1 MKNNYRQDLLKEL
14 NQEGV
19 SQKDAEELLQ
29 TAFSLSKLSTI
40 RRSYEFKKLQAKKI
54 SSQKLR
60 GRLFFEFPRILI
72 PIFAVLVL
80 LLGSS
85 SVVLAQKSLPGNP
98 LYPVKRLSEN
108 IAVSINPK
116 FKEEIKNR
124 REKEVKELHEQ
135 EKNFYIN
142 KAEKHQE
149 QKEEKNDEKNVKS
162 EKDIKQIDN
171 SENKSSQKNSEVTK
185 ELNQIKEKE
194 GTSKNEEKEVKGIN
208 TENPSSNKDHDE
220 EKESGKEKKN

>member
-1 MKNNYRQDLLKEL
+1 MFAIEIKPDLY
-14 NQEGV
+14 
-19 SQKDAEELLQ
+19 LLSGFLFLF
-29 TAFSLSKLSTI
+29 ALYLPFREAMPI
-40 RRSYEFKKLQAKKI
+40 RDR
-54 SSQKLR
+54 
-60 GRLFFEFPRILI
+60 
-72 PIFAVLVL
+72 
-80 LLGSS
+80 
-85 SVVLAQKSLPGNP
+85 NCT

-135 EKNFYIN
+135 EKNLDIN
-142 KAEKHQE
+142 KTENHSE